1 MGFLQLEH
9 FYPYIFMG
17 TIPLISMF
25 FSQKI
30 PTNSLE
36 FLSQNF
42 HIILYFRIQLF
53 AAKNLTRIFP
63 MIHYLI
69 PIDAVK
75 FIYIDFSLKQLNFL
89 IY

>member
-1 MGFLQLEH
+1 
-9 FYPYIFMG
+9 
-17 TIPLISMF
+17 
-25 FSQKI
+25 
-30 PTNSLE
+30 
-36 FLSQNF
+36 
-42 HIILYFRIQLF
+42 
-53 AAKNLTRIFP
+53 